1 MVANAELIDEL
12 RLSWSR
18 LLPLHP
24 MLGEGVLTRLSSP
37 RRPLHDIRHLKDCL
51 LALTELGGAERPEY
65 LALWYHNAAST
76 GTRGHHAEASSA
88 VAATELL
95 GVGLPWV
102 EVGLIAR
109 LVLVTADHQAR
120 PDLPGADRV
129 SDADLASLAGSF
141 ERVEASFQARRA
153 EMIELDLA
161 DTDEWLRT
169 WIEGM
174 LAREHLFHTERGRDL
189 WEDQARDNL
198 QLLLHSPAS
207 A

>member
-1 MVANAELIDEL
+1 VVVNAELINEL

-24 MLGEGVLTRLSSP
+24 MLGEGVLTRLSNPS
-37 RRPLHDIRHLKDCL
+37 RSFHDARHLKDCL
-51 LALTELGGAERPEY
+51 LSLTELGGAERPEY
-65 LALWYHNAAST
+65 LALWYHNTAST
-76 GTRGHHAEASSA
+76 GTRGHLAQASAA

-109 LVLVTADHQAR
+109 LVLVTADHKAR
-120 PDLPGADRV
+120 PELPGADRV
-129 SDADLASLAGSF
+129 SDADLAGLAAPF

-153 EMIELDLA
+153 EMSDLEPSDA
-161 DTDEWLRT
+161 DERLRT
-169 WIEGM
+169 WIEDM

-189 WEDQARDNL
+189 WENQARENL
-198 QLLLHSPAS
+198 ELLRRLPAS
-207 A
+207 V